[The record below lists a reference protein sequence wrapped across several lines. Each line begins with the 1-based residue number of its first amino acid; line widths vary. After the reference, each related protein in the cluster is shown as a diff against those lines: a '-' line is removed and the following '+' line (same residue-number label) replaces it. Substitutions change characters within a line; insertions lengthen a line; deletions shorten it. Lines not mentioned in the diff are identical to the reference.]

1 MEGETEYWQ
10 IKSIW
15 LDALGLDK
23 GHGITVGGLIY
34 FDKEPLVFIPIN
46 FTILDQWP
54 NYFVTIRN
62 NKTKQNKIQV
72 IHQDAELTLM

>member
-10 IKSIW
+10 VKSIW

-34 FDKEPLVFIPIN
+34 FDKEEEERCILLSLVVD
-46 FTILDQWP
+46 L
-54 NYFVTIRN
+54 
-62 NKTKQNKIQV
+62 
-72 IHQDAELTLM
+72 